1 MMASGAYFY
10 VGVQPQNRA
19 SLPCFV
25 GSQGLSSGLERF
37 FKQSLEPKFS
47 ATQLTANPVL
57 GNSAG
62 MKRGPEWLCSGLIPS
77 LFIISQA
84 RCNVVVAPGRILRI
98 NGLIL
103 AMLFCLLLGVVV
115 PRVGAL
121 IR

>member
-1 MMASGAYFY
+1 LSHPKII
-10 VGVQPQNRA
+10 GVATYRRVLLGNRA
-19 SLPCFV
+19 SAKSYSRNLASIEKRA
-25 GSQGLSSGLERF
+25 GI
-37 FKQSLEPKFS
+37 
-47 ATQLTANPVL
+47 AVL
-57 GNSAG
+57 
-62 MKRGPEWLCSGLIPS
+62 SGLIPS

-98 NGLIL
+98 NGLVL